1 MFSIRGHEYK
11 KELYDDQITTEYA
24 IKLEKLKEGEKISL
38 LSDSMMKAMFQNENR
53 IQYSCLLF
61 SYILDISYEELLK
74 SLKLGKNE
82 LDKTVENKKNE
93 RCDYVAYLNDMALN
107 LEINNNSSKETL
119 ERNMEYAYRLYAKYN
134 KRGRKSTYTNVC
146 QINVNNFA
154 FKESDKTIDIFYTQN
169 EDGVLLHKKIII
181 VNIYVPNI
189 RKKWYNKGVE
199 ELSELERYILTLTE
213 PNIEKSLNLGRGYQV
228 MEEYIKEA
236 ENVSYDESLGE
247 AYDKEWALKD
257 QGIREGYNSGFED
270 GISKGYENGVSDG
283 FETGRIENQKQ
294 TVKRMLAK
302 GMNIQSIIEITEL
315 TKEQIEDIQNE
326 K

>member
-257 QGIREGYNSGFED
+257 QGIREGYNSGYHSGFED
-270 GISKGYENGVSDG
+270 GK
-283 FETGRIENQKQ
+283 IENQKQ
-294 TVKRMLAK
+294 TVKKMLENDLSVF
-302 GMNIQSIIEITEL
+302 MIEKITGL
-315 TKEQIEDIQNE
+315 SKVQIETIKNE